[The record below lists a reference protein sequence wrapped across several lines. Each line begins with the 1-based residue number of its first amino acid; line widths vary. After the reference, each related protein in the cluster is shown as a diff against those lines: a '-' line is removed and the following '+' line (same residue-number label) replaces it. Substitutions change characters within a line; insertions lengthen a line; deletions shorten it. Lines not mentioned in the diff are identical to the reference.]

1 MSVKELLVGS
11 VVLVSAGGIIYSII
25 ALIAEYTNSTKND
38 VTLDILVIA
47 SISAATIL
55 CVIFLVALATVI
67 GEWAIRKF
75 GEYKNTKKY
84 TNEFKDP

>member
-1 MSVKELLVGS
+1 MSAKELIVGNA
-11 VVLVSAGGIIYSII
+11 VLISAGAILYSII
-25 ALIAEYTNSTKND
+25 ALIAKYTNSNKID

-47 SISAATIL
+47 IISAATIL
-55 CVIFLVALATVI
+55 CVIFLAALATVI

-84 TNEFKDP
+84 TNKFKDP